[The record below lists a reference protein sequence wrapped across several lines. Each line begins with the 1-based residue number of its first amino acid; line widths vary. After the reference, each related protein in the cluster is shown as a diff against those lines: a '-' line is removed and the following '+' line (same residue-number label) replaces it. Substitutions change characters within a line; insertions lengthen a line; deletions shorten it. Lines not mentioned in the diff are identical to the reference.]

1 MRLVVTILITLT
13 LAVSV
18 ALMSANDP
26 GYVVLSKEPY
36 VVRLPLLL
44 FGVLLFI
51 GFTLLYLLFNA
62 IASAFRLPKRY
73 AQWRNQH
80 NENNAHKYTMSGYAG
95 LIEGNWVK
103 AERALLKKLEYNKTP
118 LMNYLGAAYAA
129 QQQGYMT
136 QRNQYLDDALAQNPQ
151 HQLAI
156 NLTRARLLY
165 KAGEMTAA
173 RNQLEILRTSTPKNI
188 AVVRLLADTY
198 EGLGDWSA
206 LADLVPV
213 LKKLNAFT
221 EQEINRKEQIVYDNL
236 IASPALLGDDNAPS
250 ITWKSLS
257 TTRKKDPKMVASYV
271 RQLIKLGQFQE
282 AEKQLRRALNRKF
295 DAELIYLYG
304 LVESPYLEYQ
314 IQLVESIAKKK
325 QYSNH
330 PDLLL
335 ALAKLYRLNQEYDKA
350 VQHFKHALSAG
361 GRTEAFMDLGDLLE
375 DMGELDKALFYI
387 KKGLQAMTEA
397 ANQPTVNQ
405 DTVLLQHDESES
417 RVTTTTARE
426 VMPVVR

>member
-1 MRLVVTILITLT
+1 MRLVITILITLT

-26 GYVVLSKEPY
+26 GYVVFSKDPY

-44 FGVLLFI
+44 FGLLLFI
-51 GFTLLYLLFNA
+51 GFALLYLLFNA
-62 IASAFRLPKRY
+62 ISSTFRLPKRY

-80 NENNAHKYTMSGYAG
+80 NENNSHRHTMMGYAG

-136 QRNQYLDDALAQNPQ
+136 QRNQYLDDALAQHPE
-151 HQLAI
+151 HKLAI

-165 KAGEMTAA
+165 QAGEMAEA
-173 RNQLEILRTSTPKNI
+173 RNCLEILRHNVPKNI
-188 AVVRLLADTY
+188 PVVRLLADTY
-198 EGLGDWSA
+198 QALGDWYS
-206 LADLVPV
+206 LADLVPA

-221 EQEINRKEQIVYDNL
+221 KQEMNRKEQIAYDNL
-236 IASPALLGDDNAPS
+236 IDSPLLADDNAPA

-257 TTRKKDPKMVASYV
+257 STRKKDHKMVASYV
-271 RQLIKLGQFQE
+271 RRLIKKNQFQE
-282 AEKQLRRALNRKF
+282 AEKQLRHALNRKF

-304 LVESPYLEYQ
+304 MVESPYIEYQ

-325 QYSNH
+325 KQYSNH

-335 ALAKLYRLNQEYDKA
+335 TLAKLYRLNQEYDKA
-350 VQHFKHALSAG
+350 MQHFKQAISAG
-361 GRTEAFMDLGDLLE
+361 GRNETYMSLAALLE
-375 DMGELDKALFYI
+375 DMGETDAALFYI
-387 KKGLQAMTEA
+387 KQGIATMNA
-397 ANQPTVNQ
+397 DQPTGEYE
-405 DTVLLQHDESES
+405 TMLLDYANESDAI
-417 RVTTTTARE
+417 RIDKD
-426 VMPVVR
+426 VMPVVRR